1 MEPRILI
8 LGLDAPSD
16 KLRAGFAEAA
26 AHPMIKG
33 FAVGRTIFGQPS
45 RRWMQGELS
54 DEALIE
60 EVKRNYLTLI
70 GYWREAAADPRRPS
84 PSPCGAGVFL
94 FLREMNRVFR
104 RNK

>member
-1 MEPRILI
+1 
-8 LGLDAPSD
+8 
-16 KLRAGFAEAA
+16 
-26 AHPMIKG
+26 MIKG

-70 GYWREAAADPRRPS
+70 GSKPAADPPTPVS
-84 PSPCGAGVFL
+84 VT
-94 FLREMNRVFR
+94 LRSGRFSVSS
-104 RNK
+104 

>member
-1 MEPRILI
+1 
-8 LGLDAPSD
+8 
-16 KLRAGFAEAA
+16 AEAA

-70 GYWREAAADPRRPS
+70 GYWREARR
-84 PSPCGAGVFL
+84 
-94 FLREMNRVFR
+94 
-104 RNK
+104 

>member
-1 MEPRILI
+1 
-8 LGLDAPSD
+8 
-16 KLRAGFAEAA
+16 
-26 AHPMIKG
+26 MIKG

-70 GYWREAAADPRRPS
+70 GYLARSPPLIPRRPS
-84 PSPCGAGVFL
+84 PLTLRAGVFC
-94 FLREMNRVFR
+94 FFV
-104 RNK
+104 K